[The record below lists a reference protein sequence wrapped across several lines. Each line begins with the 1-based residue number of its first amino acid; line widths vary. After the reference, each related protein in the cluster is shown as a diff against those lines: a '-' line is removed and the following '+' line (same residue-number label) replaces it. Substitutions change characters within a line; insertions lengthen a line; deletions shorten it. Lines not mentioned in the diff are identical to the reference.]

1 MRLSLPFRPLR
12 PLLPHRL
19 YLSSIPLVLI
29 VSFTW
34 LPYFV
39 GCTLRVLPT
48 HEVIEGIT
56 IHLSYKFVK
65 HRVQARGIRLDV
77 NFEDVISI
85 EKLIEEYKG
94 KENLHCN
101 LNKVKAGKAEET
113 ETEQVVEGNIL
124 RTENCVV
131 FLNIRYKNNLK
142 NVYSL
147 MEYMYVNTSASA
159 LILIC
164 DNFLYDNEIYNPHD
178 DLNFTVE
185 GPCIL
190 TYLVPRDF
198 MLKYEKQ
205 NYEMYTFE
213 LYWGID
219 NKTDIVHIIYHLD
232 FGKYFNYTFFLY
244 MKNFLLELKNYITYE
259 LQFSIHKNF
268 TIDPRFCFIRD
279 SSYCVS
285 EPDYINSNVVREVVE
300 QQVRSLCIYELTAVQ
315 NGEATKEDAPWEDAA
330 KEGSANEMGTN
341 EETANVEIP
350 DNAGLYIKMGKQ
362 DEHNWPESIG
372 IYNESY
378 NEEKTPSWIVQKK
391 KVKKK
396 KKKKKRFS
404 EKYIHYV
411 NALFDFG
418 FEQKFCSNG
427 SNDLT
432 KKCSD
437 KILAL
442 LNIPLNDVNRCFL
455 KNFHLY
461 MKNMIKSK
469 IYVYSIV
476 INGKT
481 YKMKLSKNI
490 TIKLICSAFKNMP
503 PKCRNYLSEDVFSSI
518 PEDRHSGREEL
529 IPFLFILVI
538 VLAHIGIP
546 LYRLSE
552 KSKIVQGKKYTF
564 GSSYI

>member
-1 MRLSLPFRPLR
+1 M
-12 PLLPHRL
+12 
-19 YLSSIPLVLI
+19 
-29 VSFTW
+29 
-34 LPYFV
+34 
-39 GCTLRVLPT
+39 
-48 HEVIEGIT
+48 
-56 IHLSYKFVK
+56 
-65 HRVQARGIRLDV
+65 
-77 NFEDVISI
+77 
-85 EKLIEEYKG
+85 
-94 KENLHCN
+94 
-101 LNKVKAGKAEET
+101 
-113 ETEQVVEGNIL
+113 
-124 RTENCVV
+124 
-131 FLNIRYKNNLK
+131 
-142 NVYSL
+142 
-147 MEYMYVNTSASA
+147 NTSASA

-185 GPCIL
+185 EPCIL

-205 NYEMYTFE
+205 NYEMYIFE

-219 NKTDIVHIIYHLD
+219 NKTDIVHIMYHLD

-244 MKNFLLELKNYITYE
+244 MKNFLLELKNYLTYE

-315 NGEATKEDAPWEDAA
+315 DGEAPWEDATREDA
-330 KEGSANEMGTN
+330 TREDATREDA
-341 EETANVEIP
+341 ANVEIP
-350 DNAGLYIKMGKQ
+350 DNAGMDTKRGKQ
-362 DEHNWPESIG
+362 DEHNWPESVG
-372 IYNESY
+372 IHNEPY
-378 NEEKTPSWIVQKK
+378 NEEKTPSWKVQKK
-391 KVKKK
+391 KVTKK

-442 LNIPLNDVNRCFL
+442 LNIPLNDVDRCFL
-455 KNFHLY
+455 KNFHIY

-469 IYVYSIV
+469 FYVYSIV

-481 YKMKLSKNI
+481 YKMKLSKSI
-490 TIKLICSAFKNMP
+490 SVKLICSAFKNMP
-503 PKCRNYLSEDVFSSI
+503 PKCKNYLSEDVFSSI
-518 PEDRHSGREEL
+518 PEDR
-529 IPFLFILVI
+529 
-538 VLAHIGIP
+538 
-546 LYRLSE
+546 
-552 KSKIVQGKKYTF
+552 
-564 GSSYI
+564 